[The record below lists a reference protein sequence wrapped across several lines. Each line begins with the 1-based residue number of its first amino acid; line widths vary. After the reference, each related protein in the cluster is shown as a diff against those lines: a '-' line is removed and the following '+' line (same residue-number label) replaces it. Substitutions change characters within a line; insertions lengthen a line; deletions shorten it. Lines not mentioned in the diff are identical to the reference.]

1 MNRDISR
8 FLSIGRRFRFHQL
21 KGDFLF
27 IGKDPE
33 LKETIEYCMDKFGY
47 TLKSYTCPV
56 STISLSLL
64 NPIPKCIILE
74 EDHED
79 LSRTE
84 RFLASVDVRIPKTI
98 AILVTNEISVAKRF
112 RETFPR
118 LTVVLKGCGFHDLL
132 MTILSKKRER
142 KRE

>member
-1 MNRDISR
+1 MNRTVSQ
-8 FLSIGRRFRFHQL
+8 FLSAGRRFRFHQL

-27 IGKDPE
+27 IGKDPD
-33 LKETIEYCMDKFGY
+33 LKETVEYCMDKFGY

-56 STISLSLL
+56 STISLSFL

-98 AILVTNEISVAKRF
+98 AILITTDISVAKKF
-112 RETFPR
+112 RDMFPR
-118 LTVVLKGCGFHDLL
+118 LTVVLKGSGFHDLL
-132 MTILSKKRER
+132 MTVLPKKFDFKRE
-142 KRE
+142 

>member
-1 MNRDISR
+1 
-8 FLSIGRRFRFHQL
+8 L

-27 IGKDPE
+27 IGKDPD
-33 LKETIEYCMDKFGY
+33 LKKTVEYCMDKFGFS
-47 TLKSYTCPV
+47 LKSYSCLV
-56 STISLSLL
+56 STSSLSFL

-98 AILVTNEISVAKRF
+98 AILITTDISVAKKF
-112 RETFPR
+112 RDMFPR
-118 LTVVLKGCGFHDLL
+118 LTVVLKGSGFHDLL
-132 MTILSKKRER
+132 MTVLPKKFDFKRE
-142 KRE
+142 

>member
-8 FLSIGRRFRFHQL
+8 FLSVGRRFRFQQL

-33 LKETIEYCMDKFGY
+33 LKETVEYCMDKFGY

-56 STISLSLL
+56 STSSLSFL

-98 AILVTNEISVAKRF
+98 AILVTNEISVAKKF
-112 RETFPR
+112 RDMFPR
-118 LTVVLKGCGFHDLL
+118 LTVVLKGSGFHDLL
-132 MTILSKKRER
+132 MTVLPKKFDFKRE
-142 KRE
+142 

>member
-21 KGDFLF
+21 RGDFLF
-27 IGKDPE
+27 IGKDPD
-33 LKETIEYCMDKFGY
+33 LKETVEYCMDKFGY

-56 STISLSLL
+56 STISLSFL

-98 AILVTNEISVAKRF
+98 AILITTDISVAKKF
-112 RETFPR
+112 RDMFPR
-118 LTVVLKGCGFHDLL
+118 LTVVLKGSGFHDLL
-132 MTILSKKRER
+132 MTVLPKKFDFKRE
-142 KRE
+142 

>member
-1 MNRDISR
+1 MNRTVSQ
-8 FLSIGRRFRFHQL
+8 FLSAGRRFRFHQL

-27 IGKDPE
+27 IGKDPD
-33 LKETIEYCMDKFGY
+33 LKKMVEYCMDKFGFS
-47 TLKSYTCPV
+47 LKSYSCLV
-56 STISLSLL
+56 STSSLSFL

-84 RFLASVDVRIPKTI
+84 RFLANVDVRIPKTI
-98 AILVTNEISVAKRF
+98 AILITNEISVAKRF
-112 RETFPR
+112 REMFPR

>member
-1 MNRDISR
+1 MNRTVSQ
-8 FLSIGRRFRFHQL
+8 FLSAGRRFRFHQL

-27 IGKDPE
+27 IGKDPD
-33 LKETIEYCMDKFGY
+33 LKETVEYCMDKFGY
-47 TLKSYTCPV
+47 TLKNYTCPV
-56 STISLSLL
+56 STISLSFL

-98 AILVTNEISVAKRF
+98 AILITTDISVAKKF
-112 RETFPR
+112 RDMFPR
-118 LTVVLKGCGFHDLL
+118 LTVVLKGSGFHDLL
-132 MTILSKKRER
+132 MTVLPKKFDFKRE
-142 KRE
+142 